1 MYDFSSTVT
10 FLRMMADN
18 LAVLEEK
25 TGQQINYKFV
35 KTAIT
40 KMDEGKSAHA
50 AIAKMMKEV
59 YGSYVLDTVVKD
71 SAEVDNACSRLKT
84 IYELDN
90 KPITSRKVHNR
101 AKNYFDAFNKEV
113 EILIRKTWPSHHA
126 ALRDMGIM

>member
-1 MYDFSSTVT
+1 
-10 FLRMMADN
+10 
-18 LAVLEEK
+18 
-25 TGQQINYKFV
+25 
-35 KTAIT
+35 
-40 KMDEGKSAHA
+40 MDEGKSAHA

-84 IYELDN
+84 IYELD